1 MQLDLKRREPNSQG
15 QCFFVMLDFG
25 MEWGRVHGR
34 NGYIH
39 RNTMKMD
46 GNGMA
51 HSHLYGEQRKRIMIG
66 IES

>member
-1 MQLDLKRREPNSQG
+1 
-15 QCFFVMLDFG
+15 MLDFG